1 MATIGTIFYST
12 SDRIFSRFDTI
23 YERVGRTNIAP
34 AHRRQKWHANGQCFR
49 VTALQL
55 AANCICH
62 VRHAD
67 HKALERLSQRTVQCF
82 VSLSVSLSH
91 STSFDMLEYMQVQ

>member
-1 MATIGTIFYST
+1 MKVIKMVLSMATIGTIFYST

-49 VTALQL
+49 VSDCFATGSQL
-55 AANCICH
+55 H
-62 VRHAD
+62 MPRPS
-67 HKALERLSQRTVQCF
+67 RWS
-82 VSLSVSLSH
+82 
-91 STSFDMLEYMQVQ
+91 